1 MPIVHPSL
9 WRKAGVAV
17 CLSTIAL
24 VLAGCGEKPKPPGG
38 GMKVPVSVVTVQPQH
53 TAIYTELPGRVDAI
67 KDAEIRA
74 RVNGIVTQVAFTQG
88 GDVKEG
94 DLLFTIDPAPY
105 KAARD
110 QADAQ
115 LKKAQ
120 ADARSAQLLARRY
133 ASLIKVNAVSRQD
146 YDNAVAQ
153 AGQANAA
160 VAAAKAALE
169 SADID
174 LGYTRVTSPIT
185 GRIGKSLVTEGAL
198 VSASGATQLAT
209 VQQLDRVYVDFTQ
222 STTDLSRL
230 RRALASGVLKQTSAG
245 RAKAE
250 VVLEDG
256 TLYDHS
262 GELLFSGV
270 TVDPNTGQVNLR
282 AVFPNPDKI
291 LLPGM
296 YVQARIEEGV
306 DQKALLVPQQA
317 LQRTAEGL
325 SALYVVKD
333 GKAAQVMVQVGPEV
347 NGKSIIYKGLQA
359 GDQVVVEGFQK
370 IRPGAPVQPKPWSQG
385 KPQGGTP
392 AGAEANKAP
401 GAASGKPATGEKPA
415 AAGDKPAAAQPGAK
429 S

>member
-1 MPIVHPSL
+1 MPIVHPPL
-9 WRKAGVAV
+9 WRKARVAV
-17 CLSTIAL
+17 SLSIAAL
-24 VLAGCGEKPKPPGG
+24 ALAGCGEKPKPAAG
-38 GMKVPVSVVTVQPQH
+38 GMKVPVSVITVQPQH
-53 TAIYTELPGRVDAI
+53 TAIYTELPGRVEAI

-74 RVNGIVTQVAFTQG
+74 RVNGIVTKVAFTQG

-94 DLLFTIDPAPY
+94 DLLFIIDPAPY

-110 QADAQ
+110 QAAAQ

-120 ADARSAQLLARRY
+120 ADARSAQLLAQRY
-133 ASLIKVNAVSRQD
+133 ANLIKVNAVSRQD

-153 AGQANAA
+153 AGQAAA
-160 VAAAKAALE
+160 TVAAAKASLE

-174 LGYTRVTSPIT
+174 LGYTRVVSPIT

-209 VQQLDRVYVDFTQ
+209 VQELDRVYVDFSQ

-230 RRALASGVLKQTSAG
+230 RRALASGELEQTSSG
-245 RAKAE
+245 KAKAE

-347 NGKSIIYKGLQA
+347 KGKSVIYKGLQP
-359 GDQVVVEGFQK
+359 GDQVMVEGFQK
-370 IRPGAPVQPKPWSQG
+370 VRPGAPVQPKPWTQP
-385 KPQGGTP
+385 KPQGAAAAAAP
-392 AGAEANKAP
+392 AGADKAP
-401 GAASGKPATGEKPA
+401 G
-415 AAGDKPAAAQPGAK
+415 AAGDKPAATQSSAK
-429 S
+429 G

>member
-24 VLAGCGEKPKPPGG
+24 VLTGCGEKPKPPGG

-53 TAIYTELPGRVDAI
+53 TAIYTELPGRVEAI

-74 RVNGIVTQVAFTQG
+74 RVNGIVTQVAFSQG
-88 GDVKEG
+88 SDVKEG

-174 LGYTRVTSPIT
+174 LGYTRVVSPIS

-209 VQQLDRVYVDFTQ
+209 VQQLDRVYVDFNQ

-230 RRALASGVLKQTSAG
+230 RRALASGELKQTSAG

-270 TVDPNTGQVNLR
+270 TVDPNTGQVTLR

-333 GKAAQVMVQVGPEV
+333 GKAAQVMVQVGPQV
-347 NGKSIIYKGLQA
+347 KGKSVIYKGLQP

-370 IRPGAPVQPKPWSQG
+370 IRPGAPVQPKPWNHD
-385 KPQGGTP
+385 KPQGG
-392 AGAEANKAP
+392 A
-401 GAASGKPATGEKPA
+401 PA
-415 AAGDKPAAAQPGAK
+415 AASPDAHKAPAAAADKPAAAQSGAK
-429 S
+429 G

>member
-1 MPIVHPSL
+1 MPTVHPPV
-9 WRKAGVAV
+9 WRKVRIAIFV
-17 CLSTIAL
+17 STMTLA
-24 VLAGCGEKPKPPGG
+24 LAGCGDKPKPGAGG
-38 GMKVPVSVVTVQPQH
+38 GMKVPVSVVTIQPQR
-53 TAIYTELPGRVDAI
+53 TPIYTELPGRVEAI

-74 RVNGIVTQVAFTQG
+74 RVNGIVTKVNFTQG
-88 GDVKEG
+88 SDVKQG
-94 DLLFTIDPAPY
+94 QLLFTIDPAPY

-110 QADAQ
+110 QAAAQ

-120 ADARSAQLLARRY
+120 ADAHSAQLLAQRY
-133 ASLIKVNAVSRQD
+133 QNLIKVNAVSRQD
-146 YDNAVAQ
+146 YDNAVSQ
-153 AGQANAA
+153 SGQAIAA

-174 LGYTRVTSPIT
+174 LGYTKVVSPIS

-209 VQQLDRVYVDFTQ
+209 VQALDRVYVDFTQ
-222 STTDLSRL
+222 STTELSRL
-230 RRALASGVLKQTSAG
+230 RHALASGELEQSGQNK
-245 RAKAE
+245 AKAE

-256 TLYDHS
+256 TLYKHS

-282 AVFPNPDKI
+282 AVFPNPDEV

-296 YVQARIEEGV
+296 YVRARIEEGV
-306 DQKALLVPQQA
+306 DNKALLVPQQA

-347 NGKSIIYKGLQA
+347 SGKSVIYKGLQP
-359 GDQVVVEGFQK
+359 GDVVVVEGFQK
-370 IRPGAPVQPKPWSQG
+370 IRPGAPVQPNPWNHG
-385 KPQGGTP
+385 AAP
-392 AGAEANKAP
+392 AGKAAAP
-401 GAASGKPATGEKPA
+401 GQAPAADAHKPPA
-415 AAGDKPAAAQPGAK
+415 AAGDKSATPQPAAK

>member
-9 WRKAGVAV
+9 WRKARVAV
-17 CLSTIAL
+17 CLSTMAL
-24 VLAGCGEKPKPPGG
+24 ALAGCGEKPKPAMG
-38 GMKVPVSVVTVQPQH
+38 GMKVPVSVVTVQPQR
-53 TAIYTELPGRVDAI
+53 TAIYTELPGRVEAI

-74 RVNGIVTQVAFTQG
+74 RVDGIITKVAFAQG
-88 GDVKEG
+88 SDVKEG
-94 DLLFTIDPAPY
+94 ELLFTIDPAPY

-110 QADAQ
+110 QAAAQ
-115 LKKAQ
+115 LVKAQ
-120 ADARSAQLLARRY
+120 ADARSAQLLAQRY
-133 ASLIKVNAVSRQD
+133 ANLIKVNAVSRQD
-146 YDNAVAQ
+146 YDNAVSQ

-160 VAAAKAALE
+160 IVAAKAALE
-169 SADID
+169 AADIN
-174 LGYTRVTSPIT
+174 LGYTRVVSPIS

-198 VSASGATQLAT
+198 ASASGATQLAT
-209 VQQLDRVYVDFTQ
+209 VQELDRVYVDFNQ

-230 RRALASGVLKQTSAG
+230 RRALASGELEQTSSG
-245 RAKAE
+245 NAKAE

-256 TLYDHS
+256 SLYDHS

-270 TVDPNTGQVNLR
+270 TVDPNTGQVTLR

-306 DQKALLVPQQA
+306 DKKALLVPQQA

-325 SALYVVKD
+325 SAVYVVKD
-333 GKAAQVMVQVGPEV
+333 GKAAQVMVQVGPQV
-347 NGKSIIYKGLQA
+347 NGKSVIYKGLQA

-370 IRPGAPVQPKPWSQG
+370 IRPGAPVQPKPWSLD
-385 KPQGGTP
+385 KPQGG
-392 AGAEANKAP
+392 
-401 GAASGKPATGEKPA
+401 KPAAAGPDAQKAPA

-429 S
+429 G

>member
-1 MPIVHPSL
+1 
-9 WRKAGVAV
+9 
-17 CLSTIAL
+17 
-24 VLAGCGEKPKPPGG
+24 
-38 GMKVPVSVVTVQPQH
+38 MKVPVSVVTVQPQH
-53 TAIYTELPGRVDAI
+53 TAIYTELPGRVEAI

-88 GDVKEG
+88 SDVKEG

-120 ADARSAQLLARRY
+120 ADARSARLLAQRY
-133 ASLIKVNAVSRQD
+133 AQLIKVNAISRQD
-146 YDNAVAQ
+146 YDNALAQ

-160 VAAAKAALE
+160 VAAAQASLE

-174 LGYTRVTSPIT
+174 LGYTRVVSPIS

-198 VSASGATQLAT
+198 VSASSATQLAT
-209 VQQLDRVYVDFTQ
+209 VQELDRVYVDFSQ

-230 RRALASGVLKQTSAG
+230 RRALASGELKQTSSG

-306 DQKALLVPQQA
+306 DQQALLVPQQA

-333 GKAAQVMVQVGPEV
+333 GKAAQIMVQVGPEV
-347 NGKSIIYKGLQA
+347 KGKSVIYKGLHA
-359 GDQVVVEGFQK
+359 GDVVVVEGFQK
-370 IRPGAPVQPKPWSQG
+370 IRPGAPVQPMPWNQG
-385 KPQGGTP
+385 KPQG
-392 AGAEANKAP
+392 
-401 GAASGKPATGEKPA
+401 AAPA
-415 AAGDKPAAAQPGAK
+415 AAGPDAHKAPAATDKPAAAPSGAK
-429 S
+429 G

>member
-1 MPIVHPSL
+1 
-9 WRKAGVAV
+9 
-17 CLSTIAL
+17 LSTIAL
-24 VLAGCGEKPKPPGG
+24 ALAGCGEKPKPAGG
-38 GMKVPVSVVTVQPQH
+38 GMKVPVSVVTVQPER
-53 TAIYTELPGRVDAI
+53 TAIYTELPGRVEAI

-74 RVNGIVTQVAFTQG
+74 RVNGIVTKVAFTQG

-94 DLLFTIDPAPY
+94 DLLFIIDPAPY

-133 ASLIKVNAVSRQD
+133 ANLIKVNAVSRQD

-160 VAAAKAALE
+160 VAAAKASLE

-174 LGYTRVTSPIT
+174 LGYTRVVSPIT

-209 VQQLDRVYVDFTQ
+209 VQELDRVYVDFSQ

-230 RRALASGVLKQTSAG
+230 RRALASGELEQSSSGK
-245 RAKAE
+245 AKAE

-325 SALYVVKD
+325 SAVYVVKD

-347 NGKSIIYKGLQA
+347 KGKSVIYKGLQA

-370 IRPGAPVQPKPWSQG
+370 IRPGAPVQPNPWNQG
-385 KPQGGTP
+385 KPQ
-392 AGAEANKAP
+392 AGAPAAAGQGGHKAP
-401 GAASGKPATGEKPA
+401 GAA
-415 AAGDKPAAAQPGAK
+415 DKPAAAQSGAK
-429 S
+429 G